1 MRKTVEDVPGR
12 GGHRSSWRRNW
23 LSILTRYGFVVLT
36 VVIASLLRS
45 ALVSAIGEGVPFI
58 LYYPTV
64 VLCAW
69 FGGLGPGLLSAALG
83 GLVAWY
89 VFIPPQYSFMFSDPT
104 APARMT
110 LFLLAGALI
119 SLLAE
124 SLHRARRQ
132 AEERETRE
140 REQREG
146 FRVTL
151 ASIGANGRFAKNN
164 KGGPGN
170 PHARRTAAVRKV
182 FAEAVSEQDL
192 IEVAQSLTGW
202 NAEDASGRPLDE
214 VFTIVNEQTRQ
225 RVDNPALRA
234 IREGTIVGLANHTL
248 LIAKGGAEIPIGDS
262 GAPIRDSR
270 GRVLGAILIFRDI
283 TERRRA
289 EDKFRLVVESAPN
302 AIVMVDRQAGSS

>member
-1 MRKTVEDVPGR
+1 M
-12 GGHRSSWRRNW
+12 
-23 LSILTRYGFVVLT
+23 
-36 VVIASLLRS
+36 IASLLRS

-151 ASIGANGRFAKNN
+151 ASIGD
-164 KGGPGN
+164 
-170 PHARRTAAVRKV
+170 AVIATDALGLV
-182 FAEAVSEQDL
+182 TL
-192 IEVAQSLTGW
+192 MNEVAQSLTGW

>member
-1 MRKTVEDVPGR
+1 VRKTVEDVPGR

-151 ASIGANGRFAKNN
+151 ASIGD
-164 KGGPGN
+164 
-170 PHARRTAAVRKV
+170 AVIATDALGLV
-182 FAEAVSEQDL
+182 TL
-192 IEVAQSLTGW
+192 MNEVAQSLTGW

>member
-104 APARMT
+104 APAQMT

-151 ASIGANGRFAKNN
+151 ASIGD
-164 KGGPGN
+164 
-170 PHARRTAAVRKV
+170 AVIATDALGLV
-182 FAEAVSEQDL
+182 TL
-192 IEVAQSLTGW
+192 MNEVAQSLTGW

-234 IREGTIVGLANHTL
+234 IREGAIVGLANHTV
-248 LIAKGGAEIPIGDS
+248 LIAKGGTEIPIGDS
-262 GAPIRDSR
+262 GAPIRDTH

>member
-104 APARMT
+104 APAQMT

-151 ASIGANGRFAKNN
+151 ASIGD
-164 KGGPGN
+164 
-170 PHARRTAAVRKV
+170 AVIATDALGLV
-182 FAEAVSEQDL
+182 TL
-192 IEVAQSLTGW
+192 MNEVAQSLTGW

>member
-151 ASIGANGRFAKNN
+151 ASIGD
-164 KGGPGN
+164 
-170 PHARRTAAVRKV
+170 AVIATDALGLV
-182 FAEAVSEQDL
+182 TL
-192 IEVAQSLTGW
+192 MNEVAQSLTGW

>member
-151 ASIGANGRFAKNN
+151 ASIGD
-164 KGGPGN
+164 
-170 PHARRTAAVRKV
+170 AVNATDALGLV
-182 FAEAVSEQDL
+182 TL
-192 IEVAQSLTGW
+192 MNEVAQSLTGW